1 VERSLETPTS
11 YDPWDTRGEIS
22 ELEGQVTYWYR
33 ELPEWGWEGQYNL
46 ELRSSLSILM
56 VNYVGL
62 LLVDPC
68 LKDPSH
74 LAIIEG
80 SSYTNISRIIRYPE
94 LEDEEKADIALNPLQ
109 WHPSAAF
116 TKYVLHDDVMIHF
129 SVANAGP
136 GGNPLSVTPFI
147 RGFVISKWTAQLN
160 HIRRSYSHTRAALFS
175 KVPSCHRV
183 GTGISVRHTVLWRAD
198 WKEWMFETMMRF
210 TTDLYLYRLEVET
223 NMRALGIDVDD
234 PQSYGFVG
242 KREAQ
247 MWRFLR
253 STCLDL
259 QDMFQQL
266 TNSYTQVIA
275 LREAQASNAQASSI
289 RWLTV
294 LGTLFVPISIVA
306 GIMSMGG
313 EFLPGEKKFWVF
325 FAVVCPVLLVIG
337 AVLVVT
343 LGRRAVSNW
352 LCAHGFMT

>member
-1 VERSLETPTS
+1 MLIV
-11 YDPWDTRGEIS
+11 DC
-22 ELEGQVTYWYR
+22 
-33 ELPEWGWEGQYNL
+33 
-46 ELRSSLSILM
+46 
-56 VNYVGL
+56 VGL

-74 LAIIEG
+74 LAVIEG
-80 SSYTNISRIIRYPE
+80 SPYTNISRIIRYPE

-183 GTGISVRHTVLWRAD
+183 GTGISVRHTVLWGAD
-198 WKEWMFETMMRF
+198 WKEWMFETMTRF

-234 PQSYGFVG
+234 PSSYGFVG

-313 EFLPGEKKFWVF
+313 ELLPGEKKFWVF

>member
-1 VERSLETPTS
+1 
-11 YDPWDTRGEIS
+11 
-22 ELEGQVTYWYR
+22 
-33 ELPEWGWEGQYNL
+33 
-46 ELRSSLSILM
+46 M

-94 LEDEEKADIALNPLQ
+94 LEDEGKADIALNPLQ

-136 GGNPLSVTPFI
+136 GGNPLSVTPFV

-183 GTGISVRHTVLWRAD
+183 GTGISVRHTVLWGAD
-198 WKEWMFETMMRF
+198 WKEWMFETMTRF

-337 AVLVVT
+337 VVLVVT
-343 LGRRAVSNW
+343 LGWRAVSNW